1 MRKKVLAQISA
12 LTANFSLLAFA
23 APAYA
28 QGWTI
33 PTVIPDLPDP
43 CTLANN
49 IATFMVGVA
58 VAVAVIFL
66 VLGGI
71 QYMQSGG
78 DKMAVEQ
85 ARGKITGAVVGGL
98 IAIAAY
104 AVLTFIIQTILR
116 GTIPQCTTPF
126 PA

>member
-1 MRKKVLAQISA
+1 MRKKVLTQISA
-12 LTANFSLLAFA
+12 LTANLGLLAFA

-28 QGWTI
+28 QWTI

-58 VAVAVIFL
+58 VAVAVVFL

-116 GTIPQCTTPF
+116 GTIPACTTPF

>member
-1 MRKKVLAQISA
+1 MRRKIWAQIGA
-12 LTANFSLLAFA
+12 LAANLGSLVLA

-28 QGWTI
+28 WTI
-33 PTVIPDLPDP
+33 PTVIPDPGDP
-43 CTLANN
+43 CDVANAV
-49 IATFMVGVA
+49 ATFAVGIA
-58 VAVAVIFL
+58 VAVAVVFL

-85 ARGKITGAVVGGL
+85 ARGKITGAVVGGV

-104 AVLTFIIQTILR
+104 AVLIFLIETVLS
-116 GTIPQCTTPF
+116 GAIPACTAPF
-126 PA
+126 